1 MAAETRKQ
9 EKRISFSPQ
18 VNLARSTANRMVLV
32 ACCALMAIIQSAIS
46 DGGASLGV
54 AFLALAGALLT
65 ELLITWRR
73 DGYRTL
79 LDGSAVVS
87 ALVLT
92 LLLPNRINPLCAFF
106 AAVFAMA
113 VIKHSFGG
121 LGSNWIN
128 PALGGWLFMRISFP
142 GAFEKA
148 LEGSSLSSLFQSLAS
163 GLSNPQ
169 GSPLALLKISGT
181 WQSGSGSSV
190 DLVLRNFL
198 NSTIFSIAGAEL
210 PAGYIDL
217 FNPHSPGIIADRGI
231 LGLLAGSIL
240 ICASQV
246 NRAWISALFL
256 LVYGFLVRIFGALPL
271 GGAAGQGDVLFSFL
285 SGGTLAAAF
294 LLITDPATGAKSNTG
309 IIVLTVL
316 AALFTFIF
324 REQGQQMYG
333 AFFAAAL
340 ANVLLPLFRCAERSF
355 LFNLRK
361 RGD

>member
-1 MAAETRKQ
+1 MAAETWKQ
-9 EKRISFSPQ
+9 EKRINLSPQ
-18 VNLARSTANRMVLV
+18 VNFARSTTSRMVLV

-46 DGGASLGV
+46 DGGASLFV
-54 AFLALAGALLT
+54 AFSALAGAVLT
-65 ELLITWRR
+65 ELLVTWRR

-92 LLLPNRINPLCAFF
+92 LLLPNRINLFCAFF

-121 LGSNWIN
+121 LGSNWVN

-142 GAFEKA
+142 QAFEKA
-148 LEGSSLSSLFQSLAS
+148 LEGSSLSILFRSLAS
-163 GLSNPQ
+163 GFSNPQ
-169 GSPLALLKISGT
+169 GSPLAILKISGT
-181 WQSGSGSSV
+181 WQYSAGSSL
-190 DLVLRNFL
+190 DQTFRNFL
-198 NSTIFSIAGAEL
+198 NSTIFAIPGAEL

-217 FNPHSPGIIADRGI
+217 FNSRSPGIIADRGI
-231 LGLLAGSIL
+231 LGLLVGSIL

-256 LVYGFLVRIFGALPL
+256 LVYGFLVRTFGALPF

-285 SGGTLAAAF
+285 SGGTLVAAF

-316 AALFTFIF
+316 GAIFTFIF
-324 REQGQQMYG
+324 REQGREMYG
-333 AFFAAAL
+333 AFFATAL
-340 ANVLLPLFRCAERSF
+340 INALLPLFRYTERCF
-355 LFNLRK
+355 LFNLGK
-361 RGD
+361 RRG